1 MLVKI
6 LEILQLGLLMIND
19 FINEVSQLFI
29 MMAPYLIMGF
39 IVSGILF
46 IYTSKELITKNVGR
60 PGLISIIKASIL
72 GVPMPLCSC
81 GVIPVATSMH
91 KRGATKG
98 ATLSFLIST
107 PQTGVDSIL
116 LTLNQM
122 GPQFAIV
129 RPIVALITG
138 IIGGFIGEKFTEN
151 DLEHNSKSN
160 YTHGNKKFIDGIK
173 YAFITLPQ
181 DIINPLIK
189 GILISSLIAIL
200 VPSDF
205 FATYSINGLMAMILI
220 GITSVPIYVC
230 ATASVPIAMAL
241 ISKGLDPGAAFV
253 FLMAG
258 PATNAATIS
267 VIMNS
272 LGKKIVY
279 IYIAVIF
286 TSAIIFGTLINLFLV
301 PASIPNHLAHNH
313 SHNFIWDWFS
323 NISIYM
329 MLAITWFSLLKKDKK
344 MNLDNNADLTLMIK
358 GMTCNHCKKTAT
370 EAIESCNGVE
380 KVNIDLDTGKTFI
393 FGKAIDFSEIED
405 SINSVGFSSSKFS

>member
-1 MLVKI
+1 
-6 LEILQLGLLMIND
+6 
-19 FINEVSQLFI
+19 
-29 MMAPYLIMGF
+29 
-39 IVSGILF
+39 
-46 IYTSKELITKNVGR
+46 
-60 PGLISIIKASIL
+60 
-72 GVPMPLCSC
+72 
-81 GVIPVATSMH
+81 
-91 KRGATKG
+91 
-98 ATLSFLIST
+98 
-107 PQTGVDSIL
+107 
-116 LTLNQM
+116 M

-205 FATYSINGLMAMILI
+205 FASYNINGLMAMILI

-230 ATASVPIAMAL
+230 ATASVPIAMVL

-286 TSAIIFGTLINLFLV
+286 TSAIIFGTLINLFLD
-301 PASIPNHLAHNH
+301 PASIPNQLAHNH
-313 SHNFIWDWFS
+313 SHNFFWDWFS

-344 MNLDNNADLTLMIK
+344 MNLDNNADLILIIK

-380 KVNIDLDTGKTFI
+380 NVNIDLETGKPLYLEKLLI
-393 FGKAIDFSEIED
+393 FLKLKIQ
-405 SINSVGFSSSKFS
+405 SIALVFHHLNFHKILYF